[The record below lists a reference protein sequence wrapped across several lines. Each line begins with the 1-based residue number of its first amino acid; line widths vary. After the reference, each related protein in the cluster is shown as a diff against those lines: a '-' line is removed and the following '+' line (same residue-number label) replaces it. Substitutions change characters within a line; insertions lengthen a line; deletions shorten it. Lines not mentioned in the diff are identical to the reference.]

1 MLQNN
6 MDEPS
11 NLSGDPVLSAV
22 LESAVAKPRT
32 RHSPVYKWLLDNYT
46 ALAPTLNKSGIDW
59 SSMAEKLTALG
70 IMDGTGGA
78 VRPRTLQQTWRKV
91 VRRKTGR
98 KRRAV
103 KRSVKTERRVAL
115 SADFRAA
122 LPGEEERS

>member
-1 MLQNN
+1 

-11 NLSGDPVLSAV
+11 KISGDQVLFAV

-59 SSMAEKLTALG
+59 PSMAEKLTALG
-70 IMDGTGGA
+70 IMDGMGSA

-91 VRRKTGR
+91 VRAKAGK

-103 KRSVKTERRVAL
+103 KRPAKPKKRIKL
-115 SADFRAA
+115 
-122 LPGEEERS
+122 GEAFKAIDG